1 MEKNAG
7 FQQHATSKGHVRAE
21 QAYTAFISAKPV
33 DAMFSDE
40 HQRQLSQRQRTIQ
53 TNRGIISRIFS
64 VVRFLARTGLPFRG
78 HHEELGST
86 NRGIFLELLT
96 FMSHSD
102 DVLAAHLASAAG
114 NAKYTSPQIQN
125 EMISVIGT
133 SIQRIICDAVRSA
146 SVFSV
151 LMDETTDASHT
162 EQVAIFIRYVQL
174 FATSPPVIHEK
185 MLALVE
191 TKDVTGQGLT
201 DLLLN
206 VLEKHGLSVESI
218 VGQGYDGGSNM
229 MAASKGVQA
238 RILQLNAAALF
249 THCFCHSINRAIINA
264 LCSKENRYARNF
276 FGTVELLFAFIE
288 GSALRHAYFIER
300 QCDIAGTKLHLKGL
314 SETRWNCRA
323 SSLQRLQQSGVLRAA
338 LETIEHVG
346 DTTSDGTTRGKAVG
360 LLASVQK
367 FEFIVCLCSLSPV
380 LGLLNSVSECLQQQ
394 NIDLLQAHSVIAAM
408 KNEVQSMRTDESWNN
423 TLKAATLIANDLGI
437 DSELREERRKKIPRR
452 LADSD
457 DNEGTHFDVAEKLKV
472 DLYFNSLDRIRGQLD
487 YRFPKELRD
496 FAYLQPAHMQV
507 T

>member
-1 MEKNAG
+1 
-7 FQQHATSKGHVRAE
+7 
-21 QAYTAFISAKPV
+21 
-33 DAMFSDE
+33 
-40 HQRQLSQRQRTIQ
+40 
-53 TNRGIISRIFS
+53 
-64 VVRFLARTGLPFRG
+64 
-78 HHEELGST
+78 
-86 NRGIFLELLT
+86 
-96 FMSHSD
+96 
-102 DVLAAHLASAAG
+102 
-114 NAKYTSPQIQN
+114 
-125 EMISVIGT
+125 
-133 SIQRIICDAVRSA
+133 
-146 SVFSV
+146 
-151 LMDETTDASHT
+151 
-162 EQVAIFIRYVQL
+162 
-174 FATSPPVIHEK
+174 
-185 MLALVE
+185 
-191 TKDVTGQGLT
+191 
-201 DLLLN
+201 
-206 VLEKHGLSVESI
+206 
-218 VGQGYDGGSNM
+218 
-229 MAASKGVQA
+229 
-238 RILQLNAAALF
+238 
-249 THCFCHSINRAIINA
+249 
-264 LCSKENRYARNF
+264 
-276 FGTVELLFAFIE
+276 
-288 GSALRHAYFIER
+288 
-300 QCDIAGTKLHLKGL
+300 L